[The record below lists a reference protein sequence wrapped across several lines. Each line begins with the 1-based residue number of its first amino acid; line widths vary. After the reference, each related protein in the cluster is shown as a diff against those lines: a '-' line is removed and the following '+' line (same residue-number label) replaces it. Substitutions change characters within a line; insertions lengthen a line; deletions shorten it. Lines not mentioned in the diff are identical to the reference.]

1 MNTPRRIKILLVDDD
16 PGVLQLLSMR
26 LESLNFDVVCA
37 DGGDSALATLQME
50 CAHIVISDLR
60 MDGMDGIEL
69 FEKIQQLYPGLP
81 VIVLTAHGSIKE
93 AVSATQKGV
102 FSFLTKPVDKDE
114 LLSSITQALN
124 LHSPETQSN
133 TNTSNII
140 TCSANMQQL
149 LEQAKLLAQSDINI
163 MIRGE
168 SGTGKELLASALQAS
183 SPRAG
188 QAYVAINCSAIPA
201 ELLESELFGHVKG
214 AFTGATRD
222 NKGLFAS
229 ADGGTVFLDEIGD
242 MPAPL
247 QVKLLRVLQEQKIR
261 PVGSH
266 QDISINVRVL
276 SATHQ
281 NVEEAISDGRF
292 REDLYYRLNVAS
304 LSLPAL
310 RERRADIQ
318 LLAKHFLENIAQR
331 SNNDAKKFSPAA
343 LVALMSYDW
352 PGNIR
357 QLNNIVEQLAAL
369 SPAAIIGETQV
380 LSALPQSNIVTK
392 EIPSLAEA
400 RKQFER
406 EYLEQVLVQTQGN
419 VTDAARQAGR
429 NRSDFHKLIKKHQLN
444 PDILR
449 NAKRQSNE

>member
-26 LESLNFDVVCA
+26 LEALNFDVVCA

-343 LVALMSYDW
+343 LAALMSYDW

-369 SPAAIIGETQV
+369 SPAAIIGEAQV
-380 LSALPQSNIVTK
+380 QSALPQSNIVTK

-406 EYLEQVLVQTQGN
+406 EYLEQILVQTQGN

>member
-1 MNTPRRIKILLVDDD
+1 MSTQQHTKILLVDDD

-26 LESLNFDVVCA
+26 LEALAFEVICA
-37 DGGDSALATLQME
+37 DSGDAALSKLKSE
-50 CAHIVISDLR
+50 CANLVISDLR

-69 FEKIQQLYPGLP
+69 FENIQTQYPGLP

-93 AVSATQKGV
+93 AVNATQKGV
-102 FSFLTKPVDKDE
+102 FSFLTKPIDKDE
-114 LLSSITQALN
+114 LLSSIQQALELGSEN
-124 LHSPETQSN
+124 ISTQN
-133 TNTSNII
+133 VENNIV

-149 LEQAKLLAQSDINI
+149 LEQAKLLAKSDINI
-163 MIRGE
+163 LIRGE
-168 SGTGKELLASALQAS
+168 SGTGKELLASALQAAS
-183 SPRAG
+183 SRAD
-188 QAYVAINCSAIPA
+188 QPFIAINCSAIPPD
-201 ELLESELFGHVKG
+201 LLESELFGHVKG
-214 AFTGATRD
+214 AFTGAGRD

-261 PVGSH
+261 PVGSQ

-281 NVEEAISDGRF
+281 DLEDAIGDGRF

-304 LSLPAL
+304 LSLPPL

-318 LLAKHFLENIAQR
+318 LLAKHFLANIAAR
-331 SNNDAKKFSPAA
+331 NNATPKRFSPEA
-343 LVALMSYDW
+343 LCALSAYDW

-357 QLNNIVEQLAAL
+357 QLSNIVEQLAAL
-369 SPAAIIGETQV
+369 SPAAIIGEAQTIA
-380 LSALPQSNIVTK
+380 ALPQSTSPAK
-392 EIPSLAEA
+392 GLPPLAEA

-406 EYLEQVLVQTQGN
+406 DYLEQVLASTKGN

-444 PDILR
+444 PDALR
-449 NAKRQSNE
+449 DAKK

>member
-1 MNTPRRIKILLVDDD
+1 MMTEQHIKTLLVDDD

-26 LESLNFDVVCA
+26 LASLDFDVICA
-37 DGGDSALATLQME
+37 DGGDSALAKLQLNLVN
-50 CAHIVISDLR
+50 IVISDLR

-69 FEKIQQLYPGLP
+69 FEKIQHLYPGLP

-114 LLSSITQALN
+114 LLNSIQLALN
-124 LHSPETQSN
+124 LSAGPASN
-133 TNTSNII
+133 QDTESEII
-140 TCSANMQQL
+140 TCSAKMQQL
-149 LEQAKLLAQSDINI
+149 LEQAKLLARSDINI

-168 SGTGKELLASALQAS
+168 SGTGKELLASTLQAAS
-183 SPRAG
+183 NRASKPFI
-188 QAYVAINCSAIPA
+188 AINCSAIPA
-201 ELLESELFGHVKG
+201 DLLESELFGHVKG
-214 AFTGATRD
+214 AFTGASRD

-261 PVGSH
+261 PVGSQ
-266 QDISINVRVL
+266 QDIGIDVRVL
-276 SATHQ
+276 SATHK
-281 NVEEAISDGRF
+281 NLEDAIRDGGF

-304 LSLPAL
+304 LSLPPL
-310 RERRADIQ
+310 RERRADVQ
-318 LLAKHFLENIAQR
+318 LLAKHFLQSIAQR
-331 SNNDAKKFSPAA
+331 TRSSPKRFSAEA
-343 LVALMSYDW
+343 LCALMSYDW

-357 QLNNIVEQLAAL
+357 QLSNVVEQLAAL
-369 SPAAIIGETQV
+369 SPAAIIGEAQTTA
-380 LSALPQSNIVTK
+380 ALPQEKLKT
-392 EIPSLAEA
+392 EAIPSLAEA

-406 EYLEQVLVQTQGN
+406 DYLEQVLISTQGN

-449 NAKRQSNE
+449 NAKKQSNQ

>member
-1 MNTPRRIKILLVDDD
+1 MNTDKRIRVLLVDDD

-26 LESLNFDVVCA
+26 LEALNFEVICA
-37 DGGDSALATLQME
+37 DGGETALAKLQTE
-50 CAHIVISDLR
+50 SANIVISDLR

-69 FEKIQQLYPGLP
+69 FEKIQHRYPSIP

-114 LLSSITQALN
+114 LLSSIQQALN
-124 LHSPETQSN
+124 LNSHSPADQS
-133 TNTSNII
+133 SSDNII

-149 LEQAKLLAQSDINI
+149 LEQTKLLAKSDINI

-168 SGTGKELLASALQAS
+168 SGTGKELLASALQSLSA
-183 SPRAG
+183 RAD
-188 QAYVAINCSAIPA
+188 QPYIAINCSAIPA

-214 AFTGATRD
+214 AFTGANRD

-261 PVGSH
+261 PVGSNE
-266 QDISINVRVL
+266 DINIDVRVL

-281 NVEEAISDGRF
+281 HLEDAISEGRF

-310 RERRADIQ
+310 RERRADIP
-318 LLAKHFLENIAQR
+318 LLAKHFLESIAQR
-331 SNNDAKKFSPAA
+331 TSGTAKKFSPAA
-343 LVALMSYDW
+343 LHALMSYDW

-357 QLNNIVEQLAAL
+357 QLSNIVEQLAAL
-369 SPAAIIGETQV
+369 APAAIIGEAQV
-380 LSALPQSNIVTK
+380 IAALPQSTITTQ
-392 EIPSLAEA
+392 EIPPLAEA
-400 RKQFER
+400 RKKFER
-406 EYLEQVLVQTQGN
+406 EYLEQILLQTQGN

-444 PDILR
+444 PDTLR
-449 NAKRQSNE
+449 NAKKVGKL

>member
-26 LESLNFDVVCA
+26 LEALNFDVVCA

-310 RERRADIQ
+310 RERRADVQ

-343 LVALMSYDW
+343 LAALMSYDW

>member
-1 MNTPRRIKILLVDDD
+1 MMTEQHIKILLVDDD

-26 LESLNFDVVCA
+26 LESLDFDVICA
-37 DGGDSALATLQME
+37 DGGDSALAKLQLNLVN
-50 CAHIVISDLR
+50 IVISDLR

-69 FEKIQQLYPGLP
+69 FEKIQHLYPGLP

-114 LLSSITQALN
+114 LLNSIQLALN
-124 LHSPETQSN
+124 LSAGPASN
-133 TNTSNII
+133 QDTESDII
-140 TCSANMQQL
+140 TCSAKMQQL
-149 LEQAKLLAQSDINI
+149 LEQAKLLARSDINI

-168 SGTGKELLASALQAS
+168 SGTGKELLASTLQAAS
-183 SPRAG
+183 NRASKPFI
-188 QAYVAINCSAIPA
+188 AINCSAIPA
-201 ELLESELFGHVKG
+201 DLLESELFGHVKG
-214 AFTGATRD
+214 AFTGASRD

-229 ADGGTVFLDEIGD
+229 ANGGTVFLDEIGD

-261 PVGSH
+261 PVGSQ
-266 QDISINVRVL
+266 QDIGIDVRVL

-281 NVEEAISDGRF
+281 NLEDAIRDGGF

-304 LSLPAL
+304 LSLPPL
-310 RERRADIQ
+310 RERRADVQ
-318 LLAKHFLENIAQR
+318 LLAKHFLQSIAQR
-331 SNNDAKKFSPAA
+331 TRSSPKRFSAEA
-343 LVALMSYDW
+343 LCALMSYDW

-357 QLNNIVEQLAAL
+357 QLSNVVEQLAAL
-369 SPAAIIGETQV
+369 SPAAIIGEAQTTA
-380 LSALPQSNIVTK
+380 ALPQEKLKT
-392 EIPSLAEA
+392 EAIPSLAQA

-406 EYLEQVLVQTQGN
+406 DYLEQVLISTQGN

-449 NAKRQSNE
+449 NTKKQSNQ

>member
-1 MNTPRRIKILLVDDD
+1 MNTPSRIRILLVDDD

-26 LESLNFDVVCA
+26 LEALNFDVICA
-37 DGGDSALATLQME
+37 DGGEAALTKLQTESAN
-50 CAHIVISDLR
+50 IVISDLR

-69 FEKIQQLYPGLP
+69 FEKIQHRYPSIP

-114 LLSSITQALN
+114 LLSSIQQALN
-124 LHSPETQSN
+124 LSSHSLKDQS
-133 TNTSNII
+133 SSDNII

-149 LEQAKLLAQSDINI
+149 LEQTKLLAKSDINI

-168 SGTGKELLASALQAS
+168 SGTGKELLASALQS
-183 SPRAG
+183 LSTRAE
-188 QAYVAINCSAIPA
+188 QPHIAINCSAIPA

-214 AFTGATRD
+214 SFTGANRD
-222 NKGLFAS
+222 KQGLFSS

-261 PVGSH
+261 PVGSNE
-266 QDISINVRVL
+266 DININVRVL

-281 NVEEAISDGRF
+281 HLEDAISEGRF

-310 RERRADIQ
+310 RERRADIP
-318 LLAKHFLENIAQR
+318 LLAKYFLDNIAQR
-331 SNNDAKKFSPAA
+331 NNGSTKKFSPAA
-343 LVALMSYDW
+343 LHALMSYDW

-357 QLNNIVEQLAAL
+357 QLSNIVEQLAAL
-369 SPAAIIGETQV
+369 APAAIIGEAQV
-380 LSALPQSNIVTK
+380 IAALPQSTLQTQ
-392 EIPSLAEA
+392 EMPPLAEA
-400 RKQFER
+400 RKNFER
-406 EYLEQVLVQTQGN
+406 EYLEQILLQTQGN

-449 NAKRQSNE
+449 HAKKASKL

>member
-26 LESLNFDVVCA
+26 LEALNFDVVCA

-310 RERRADIQ
+310 RERRADVQ

-343 LVALMSYDW
+343 LAALMSYDW

-369 SPAAIIGETQV
+369 SPAAIIGEAQV
-380 LSALPQSNIVTK
+380 QSALPQSNIVTK

-406 EYLEQVLVQTQGN
+406 EYLEQILVQTQGN

>member
-1 MNTPRRIKILLVDDD
+1 MNTDKRIKVLLVDDD

-26 LESLNFDVVCA
+26 LEALNFEVICA
-37 DGGDSALATLQME
+37 DGGETALAKLQTE
-50 CAHIVISDLR
+50 SANIVISDLR

-69 FEKIQQLYPGLP
+69 FEKIQHRYPSIP

-114 LLSSITQALN
+114 LLSSIQQALN
-124 LHSPETQSN
+124 LNSHSPADQS
-133 TNTSNII
+133 SSDNII

-149 LEQAKLLAQSDINI
+149 LEQTKLLAKSDINI

-168 SGTGKELLASALQAS
+168 SGTGKELLASALQSLSA
-183 SPRAG
+183 RAD
-188 QAYVAINCSAIPA
+188 QPYIAINCSAIPA

-214 AFTGATRD
+214 AFTGANRD

-261 PVGSH
+261 PVGSNE
-266 QDISINVRVL
+266 DINIDVRVL

-281 NVEEAISDGRF
+281 HLEDAISEGRF

-310 RERRADIQ
+310 RERRVDIP
-318 LLAKHFLENIAQR
+318 LLAKHFLESIAQR
-331 SNNDAKKFSPAA
+331 TSGTAKKFSPAA
-343 LVALMSYDW
+343 LHALMSYDW

-357 QLNNIVEQLAAL
+357 QLSNIVEQLAAL
-369 SPAAIIGETQV
+369 APAAIIGEAQV
-380 LSALPQSNIVTK
+380 IAALPQSTITTQ
-392 EIPSLAEA
+392 EIPPLAEA
-400 RKQFER
+400 RKKFER
-406 EYLEQVLVQTQGN
+406 EYLEQILLQTQGN

-449 NAKRQSNE
+449 NAKKVGKL

>member
-1 MNTPRRIKILLVDDD
+1 MNTDKRIRVLLVDDD

-26 LESLNFDVVCA
+26 LEALNFEVICA
-37 DGGDSALATLQME
+37 DGGETALAKLQTE
-50 CAHIVISDLR
+50 SANIVISDLR

-69 FEKIQQLYPGLP
+69 FEKIQHRYPSIP

-102 FSFLTKPVDKDE
+102 FSFLTKPVEKDE
-114 LLSSITQALN
+114 LLSSIQQALN
-124 LHSPETQSN
+124 LNSHSPADQS
-133 TNTSNII
+133 SSDNII
-140 TCSANMQQL
+140 TCNANMQQL
-149 LEQAKLLAQSDINI
+149 LEQTKLLAKSDINI

-168 SGTGKELLASALQAS
+168 SGTGKELLASALQSLSA
-183 SPRAG
+183 RAD
-188 QAYVAINCSAIPA
+188 QPYIAINCSAIPA

-214 AFTGATRD
+214 AFTGANRD

-261 PVGSH
+261 PVGSNE
-266 QDISINVRVL
+266 DINIDVRVL

-281 NVEEAISDGRF
+281 HLEDAISEGRF

-310 RERRADIQ
+310 RERRADIP
-318 LLAKHFLENIAQR
+318 LLAKHFLESIAQR
-331 SNNDAKKFSPAA
+331 TSGTAKKFSPAA
-343 LVALMSYDW
+343 LHALMSYDW

-357 QLNNIVEQLAAL
+357 QLSNIVEQLAAL
-369 SPAAIIGETQV
+369 APAAIIGEAQV
-380 LSALPQSNIVTK
+380 IAALPQSTITTQ
-392 EIPSLAEA
+392 EIPPLAEA
-400 RKQFER
+400 RKKFER
-406 EYLEQVLVQTQGN
+406 EYLEQILLQTQGN

-449 NAKRQSNE
+449 NAKKVGKL

>member
-1 MNTPRRIKILLVDDD
+1 MNTDKRIRVLLVDDD

-26 LESLNFDVVCA
+26 LEALNFEVICA
-37 DGGDSALATLQME
+37 DGGETALAKLQTE
-50 CAHIVISDLR
+50 SANIVISDLR

-69 FEKIQQLYPGLP
+69 FEKIQHRYPSIP

-114 LLSSITQALN
+114 LLSSIQQALN
-124 LHSPETQSN
+124 LNSHSPADQS
-133 TNTSNII
+133 SSDNII

-149 LEQAKLLAQSDINI
+149 LEQTKLLAKSDINI

-168 SGTGKELLASALQAS
+168 SGTGKELLASALQSLSA
-183 SPRAG
+183 RAD
-188 QAYVAINCSAIPA
+188 QPYIAINCSAIPA

-214 AFTGATRD
+214 AFTGANRD

-261 PVGSH
+261 PVGSNE
-266 QDISINVRVL
+266 DINIDVRVL

-281 NVEEAISDGRF
+281 HLEDAISEGRF

-310 RERRADIQ
+310 RERRADIP
-318 LLAKHFLENIAQR
+318 LLAKHFLESIAQR
-331 SNNDAKKFSPAA
+331 TSGTAKKFSPAA
-343 LVALMSYDW
+343 LHALMSYDW

-357 QLNNIVEQLAAL
+357 QLSNIVEQLAAL
-369 SPAAIIGETQV
+369 APAAIIGEAQV
-380 LSALPQSNIVTK
+380 IAALPQSTIPTQ
-392 EIPSLAEA
+392 EIPPLAEA
-400 RKQFER
+400 RKKFER
-406 EYLEQVLVQTQGN
+406 EYLEQILLQTQGN

-449 NAKRQSNE
+449 NAKKVGKL

>member
-1 MNTPRRIKILLVDDD
+1 MNNQRIKILLVDDD

-26 LESLNFDVVCA
+26 LEALDFEVICA
-37 DGGDSALATLQME
+37 DGGDSALAQLQLA
-50 CAHIVISDLR
+50 CANIVISDLR

-69 FEKIQQLYPGLP
+69 FEKIQQQYPGLP

-114 LLSSITQALN
+114 LLSSIRQALN
-124 LHSPETQSN
+124 LSVN
-133 TNTSNII
+133 TASSQGIENNIV
-140 TCSANMQQL
+140 TCSAKMQQL
-149 LEQAKLLAQSDINI
+149 LEQAKLLAKSDINI

-168 SGTGKELLASALQAS
+168 SGTGKELLASALQAAS
-183 SPRAG
+183 SRAH
-188 QAYVAINCSAIPA
+188 QPFIAINCSAIPA
-201 ELLESELFGHVKG
+201 ELLESELFGHIKG
-214 AFTGATRD
+214 AFTGASRD

-266 QDISINVRVL
+266 QDIDIDVRVL

-281 NVEEAISDGRF
+281 NLEEAISDGKF

-318 LLAKHFLENIAQR
+318 LLAKHFLENIALR
-331 SNNDAKKFSPAA
+331 TNSTGKRFSPAA
-343 LVALMSYDW
+343 LCALMAYDW

-357 QLNNIVEQLAAL
+357 QLSNIVEQLAAL
-369 SPAAIIGETQV
+369 SPTAIIGEAQTIA
-380 LSALPQSNIVTK
+380 ALPQSTIVTK
-392 EIPSLAEA
+392 ALPPLAEA

-406 EYLEQVLVQTQGN
+406 EYLEQVLLASQGN
-419 VTDAARQAGR
+419 VTEAARQAGR
-429 NRSDFHKLIKKHQLN
+429 NRSDFHKLVKKHQLN
-444 PDILR
+444 PDMLR
-449 NAKRQSNE
+449 NAKKQTNQ

>member
-1 MNTPRRIKILLVDDD
+1 MNTDKRIRVLLVDDD

-26 LESLNFDVVCA
+26 LEALNFEVICA
-37 DGGDSALATLQME
+37 DGGETALAKLQTE
-50 CAHIVISDLR
+50 SANIVISDLR

-69 FEKIQQLYPGLP
+69 FEKIQHRYPSIP
-81 VIVLTAHGSIKE
+81 VIVLTEHGSIKE

-114 LLSSITQALN
+114 LLSSIQQALN
-124 LHSPETQSN
+124 LNSHSPADQS
-133 TNTSNII
+133 SSDNII

-149 LEQAKLLAQSDINI
+149 LEQTKLLAKSDINI

-168 SGTGKELLASALQAS
+168 SGTGKELLASALQSLSA
-183 SPRAG
+183 RAD
-188 QAYVAINCSAIPA
+188 QPYIAINCSAIPA

-214 AFTGATRD
+214 AFTGANRD

-261 PVGSH
+261 PVGSNE
-266 QDISINVRVL
+266 DINIDVRVL

-281 NVEEAISDGRF
+281 HLEDAISEGRF

-310 RERRADIQ
+310 RERRADIP
-318 LLAKHFLENIAQR
+318 LLAKHFLESIAQR
-331 SNNDAKKFSPAA
+331 TSGTAKKFSPAA
-343 LVALMSYDW
+343 LHALMSYDW

-357 QLNNIVEQLAAL
+357 QLSNIVEQLAAL
-369 SPAAIIGETQV
+369 APAAIIGEAQV
-380 LSALPQSNIVTK
+380 IAALPQSTITTQ
-392 EIPSLAEA
+392 EIPPLAEA
-400 RKQFER
+400 RKKFER
-406 EYLEQVLVQTQGN
+406 EYLEQILLQTQGN

-449 NAKRQSNE
+449 NAKKVGKL

>member
-1 MNTPRRIKILLVDDD
+1 MTTPYRAKILLVDDD

-26 LESLNFDVVCA
+26 LASLNFEVICA
-37 DGGDSALATLQME
+37 DCGDSALEKLQCE
-50 CAHIVISDLR
+50 YANIVISDLR
-60 MDGMDGIEL
+60 MDGMNGIEL
-69 FEKIQQLYPGLP
+69 FEKIQQHHPGTP

-93 AVSATQKGV
+93 AVDATQKGV

-114 LLSSITQALN
+114 LLSSIEQALN
-124 LHSPETQSN
+124 LNDAVSQSVHSD
-133 TNTSNII
+133 IV

-149 LEQAKLLAQSDINI
+149 LEQTKLLAKSDINI

-168 SGTGKELLASALQAS
+168 SGTGKELLASALQAAS
-183 SPRAG
+183 TRAD
-188 QAYVAINCSAIPA
+188 QPYIAINCSAIPA
-201 ELLESELFGHVKG
+201 DLLESELFGHIKG
-214 AFTGATRD
+214 AFTGASRD

-261 PVGSH
+261 PVGS
-266 QDISINVRVL
+266 QSDININVRVL

-281 NVEEAISDGRF
+281 NLENAINDGRF

-304 LSLPAL
+304 LIIPPL
-310 RERRADIQ
+310 RERCADIPA
-318 LLAKHFLENIAQR
+318 LANHFLKKIAQR
-331 SNNDAKKFSPAA
+331 SSGVEKSFSPAA
-343 LVALMSYDW
+343 LQTLMSQQW

-357 QLNNIVEQLAAL
+357 QLSNVIEQLVAL

-380 LSALPQSNIVTK
+380 LTALPQKTTLVCD
-392 EIPSLAEA
+392 IPTLADA

-406 EYLEQVLVQTQGN
+406 EYLKQILVQTKGN
-419 VTDAARQAGR
+419 VTDAARRAGR

-444 PDILR
+444 TEILR
-449 NAKRQSNE
+449 TAKE

>member
-1 MNTPRRIKILLVDDD
+1 MMTEQHIKILLVDDD

-26 LESLNFDVVCA
+26 LASLDFDVICA
-37 DGGDSALATLQME
+37 DGGDSALAELQLNLVN
-50 CAHIVISDLR
+50 IVISDLR

-69 FEKIQQLYPGLP
+69 FEKIQHLYPGLP

-114 LLSSITQALN
+114 LLNSIQLALN
-124 LHSPETQSN
+124 LSAGPASN
-133 TNTSNII
+133 QDTESDII
-140 TCSANMQQL
+140 TCSAKMQQL
-149 LEQAKLLAQSDINI
+149 LEQAKLLARSDINI

-168 SGTGKELLASALQAS
+168 SGTGKELLASTLQAAS
-183 SPRAG
+183 NRASKPFI
-188 QAYVAINCSAIPA
+188 AINCSAIPA
-201 ELLESELFGHVKG
+201 DLLESELFGHVKG
-214 AFTGATRD
+214 AFTGASRD

-261 PVGSH
+261 PVGSQ
-266 QDISINVRVL
+266 QDIGIDVRVL

-281 NVEEAISDGRF
+281 NLEDAIRDGGF

-304 LSLPAL
+304 LSLPPL
-310 RERRADIQ
+310 RERRADVQ
-318 LLAKHFLENIAQR
+318 LLAKHFLQSIAQR
-331 SNNDAKKFSPAA
+331 TRSSPKRFSAEA
-343 LVALMSYDW
+343 LCALMSYDW

-357 QLNNIVEQLAAL
+357 QLSNVVEQLAAL
-369 SPAAIIGETQV
+369 SPAAIIGEAQTTA
-380 LSALPQSNIVTK
+380 ALPQEKLKT
-392 EIPSLAEA
+392 EAIPSLAQA

-406 EYLEQVLVQTQGN
+406 DYLEQVLISTQGN

-449 NAKRQSNE
+449 NAKKQSNQ

>member
-26 LESLNFDVVCA
+26 LEALNFDVVCA

>member
-1 MNTPRRIKILLVDDD
+1 MNTDKRIRVLLVDDD

-26 LESLNFDVVCA
+26 LEALNFEVICA
-37 DGGDSALATLQME
+37 DGGETALAKLQTE
-50 CAHIVISDLR
+50 SANIVISDLR

-69 FEKIQQLYPGLP
+69 FEKIQHRYPSIP

-114 LLSSITQALN
+114 LLSSIQQALN
-124 LHSPETQSN
+124 LNSHSPADQS
-133 TNTSNII
+133 SSDNII

-149 LEQAKLLAQSDINI
+149 LEQTKLLAKSDINI

-168 SGTGKELLASALQAS
+168 SGTGKELLSSALQSLSA
-183 SPRAG
+183 RAD
-188 QAYVAINCSAIPA
+188 QPYIAINCSAIPA

-214 AFTGATRD
+214 AFTGANRD

-261 PVGSH
+261 PVGSNE
-266 QDISINVRVL
+266 DINIDVRVL

-281 NVEEAISDGRF
+281 HLEDAISEGRF

-310 RERRADIQ
+310 RERRADIP
-318 LLAKHFLENIAQR
+318 LLAKHFLESIAQR
-331 SNNDAKKFSPAA
+331 TSGTAKKFSPAA
-343 LVALMSYDW
+343 LHALMSYDW

-357 QLNNIVEQLAAL
+357 QLSNIVEQLAAL
-369 SPAAIIGETQV
+369 APAAIIGEAQV
-380 LSALPQSNIVTK
+380 IAALPQSTITTQ
-392 EIPSLAEA
+392 EIPPLAEA
-400 RKQFER
+400 RKKFER
-406 EYLEQVLVQTQGN
+406 EYLEQILLQTQGN

-449 NAKRQSNE
+449 NAKKVGKL

>member
-26 LESLNFDVVCA
+26 LEALNFDVVCA

-310 RERRADIQ
+310 RERRADVQ

-369 SPAAIIGETQV
+369 SPAAIIGEAQV
-380 LSALPQSNIVTK
+380 QSALPQSNIVTK

-406 EYLEQVLVQTQGN
+406 EYLEQILVQTQGN

>member
-1 MNTPRRIKILLVDDD
+1 MMTEQHIKILLVDDD

-26 LESLNFDVVCA
+26 LESLDFDVICA
-37 DGGDSALATLQME
+37 DGGDSALAELQLNLVN
-50 CAHIVISDLR
+50 IVISDLR

-69 FEKIQQLYPGLP
+69 FEKIQHLYPGLP

-114 LLSSITQALN
+114 LLNSIQLALN
-124 LHSPETQSN
+124 LSAGPASN
-133 TNTSNII
+133 QDTESDII
-140 TCSANMQQL
+140 TCSAKMQQL
-149 LEQAKLLAQSDINI
+149 LEQAKLLARSDINI

-168 SGTGKELLASALQAS
+168 SGTGKELLASTLQAAS
-183 SPRAG
+183 NRASKPFI
-188 QAYVAINCSAIPA
+188 AINCSAIPA
-201 ELLESELFGHVKG
+201 DLLESELFGHVKG
-214 AFTGATRD
+214 AFTGASRD

-261 PVGSH
+261 PVGSQ
-266 QDISINVRVL
+266 QDIGIDVRVL

-281 NVEEAISDGRF
+281 NLEDAIRDGGF

-304 LSLPAL
+304 LSLPPL
-310 RERRADIQ
+310 RERRADVQ
-318 LLAKHFLENIAQR
+318 LLAKHFLQSIAQR
-331 SNNDAKKFSPAA
+331 TRSSPKRFSAEA
-343 LVALMSYDW
+343 LCALMSYDW

-357 QLNNIVEQLAAL
+357 QLSNVVEQLAAL
-369 SPAAIIGETQV
+369 SPAAIIGEAQTTA
-380 LSALPQSNIVTK
+380 ALPQEKLKT
-392 EIPSLAEA
+392 EAIPSLAQA

-406 EYLEQVLVQTQGN
+406 DYLEQVLISTQGN

-449 NAKRQSNE
+449 NAKKQSNQ

>member
-26 LESLNFDVVCA
+26 LEALNFDVVCA

-343 LVALMSYDW
+343 LAALMSYDW

-357 QLNNIVEQLAAL
+357 QLNNIVEQLSAL

>member
-1 MNTPRRIKILLVDDD
+1 MNTDKRIRVLLVDDD

-26 LESLNFDVVCA
+26 LEALNFEVICA
-37 DGGDSALATLQME
+37 DGGETALAKLQTE
-50 CAHIVISDLR
+50 SANIVISDLR

-69 FEKIQQLYPGLP
+69 FEKIQHRYPSIP

-114 LLSSITQALN
+114 LLSSIQQALN
-124 LHSPETQSN
+124 LNSHSPADQS
-133 TNTSNII
+133 SSDNII

-149 LEQAKLLAQSDINI
+149 LEQTKLLAKSDINI

-168 SGTGKELLASALQAS
+168 SGTGKELLASALQSLSA
-183 SPRAG
+183 RAD
-188 QAYVAINCSAIPA
+188 QPYIAINCSAIPA

-214 AFTGATRD
+214 AFTGANRD

-261 PVGSH
+261 PVGSNE
-266 QDISINVRVL
+266 DINIDVRVL

-281 NVEEAISDGRF
+281 HLEDAISEGRF

-310 RERRADIQ
+310 RERRADIP
-318 LLAKHFLENIAQR
+318 LLAKHFLESIAQR
-331 SNNDAKKFSPAA
+331 TSGTAKKFSPAA
-343 LVALMSYDW
+343 LHALMSYDW

-357 QLNNIVEQLAAL
+357 QLSNIVEQLAAL
-369 SPAAIIGETQV
+369 APAAIIGEAQV
-380 LSALPQSNIVTK
+380 IAALPQSTITTQ
-392 EIPSLAEA
+392 EIPPLAEA
-400 RKQFER
+400 RKKFER
-406 EYLEQVLVQTQGN
+406 EYLEQILLQTQGN

-449 NAKRQSNE
+449 NAKKVGKL

>member
-1 MNTPRRIKILLVDDD
+1 MNTDKRIRVLLVDDD

-26 LESLNFDVVCA
+26 LEALNFEVICA
-37 DGGDSALATLQME
+37 DGGETALAKLQTE
-50 CAHIVISDLR
+50 SANIVISDLR

-69 FEKIQQLYPGLP
+69 FEKIQHRYPSIP

-114 LLSSITQALN
+114 LLSSIQQALN
-124 LHSPETQSN
+124 LNSHSPADQS
-133 TNTSNII
+133 SSDNII

-149 LEQAKLLAQSDINI
+149 LEQTKLLAKSDINI

-168 SGTGKELLASALQAS
+168 SGTGKELLASALQSLSA
-183 SPRAG
+183 RAD
-188 QAYVAINCSAIPA
+188 QPYIAINCSAIPA

-214 AFTGATRD
+214 AFTGANRD

-261 PVGSH
+261 PVGSNE
-266 QDISINVRVL
+266 DINIDVRVL

-281 NVEEAISDGRF
+281 HLEDAISEGRF

-310 RERRADIQ
+310 RERRVDIP
-318 LLAKHFLENIAQR
+318 LLAKHFLESIAQR
-331 SNNDAKKFSPAA
+331 TSGTAKKFSPAA
-343 LVALMSYDW
+343 LHALMSYDW

-357 QLNNIVEQLAAL
+357 QLSNIVEQLAAL
-369 SPAAIIGETQV
+369 APAAIIGEAQV
-380 LSALPQSNIVTK
+380 IAALPQSTITTQ
-392 EIPSLAEA
+392 EIPPLAEA
-400 RKQFER
+400 RKKFER
-406 EYLEQVLVQTQGN
+406 EYLEQILLQTQGN

-449 NAKRQSNE
+449 NAKKVGKL

>member
-1 MNTPRRIKILLVDDD
+1 MNTDKRIKVLLVDDD

-26 LESLNFDVVCA
+26 LEALNFEVICA
-37 DGGDSALATLQME
+37 DGGETALAKLQTE
-50 CAHIVISDLR
+50 SANIVISDLR

-69 FEKIQQLYPGLP
+69 FEKIQHRYPSIP

-93 AVSATQKGV
+93 AVNATQKGV

-114 LLSSITQALN
+114 LLSSIQQALN
-124 LHSPETQSN
+124 LNSHSPADQS
-133 TNTSNII
+133 SSDNII

-149 LEQAKLLAQSDINI
+149 LEQTKLLAKSDINI

-168 SGTGKELLASALQAS
+168 SGTGKELLASALQSLSA
-183 SPRAG
+183 RAD
-188 QAYVAINCSAIPA
+188 QPYIAINCSAIPA

-214 AFTGATRD
+214 AFTGANRD

-247 QVKLLRVLQEQKIR
+247 QGRLLRVLQEQKIR
-261 PVGSH
+261 PVGSNE
-266 QDISINVRVL
+266 DINIDVRVL

-281 NVEEAISDGRF
+281 HLEDAISEGRF

-310 RERRADIQ
+310 RERRADIP
-318 LLAKHFLENIAQR
+318 LLAKHFLESIAQR
-331 SNNDAKKFSPAA
+331 TSGTAKKFSPAA
-343 LVALMSYDW
+343 LHALMSYDW

-357 QLNNIVEQLAAL
+357 QLSNIVEQLAAL
-369 SPAAIIGETQV
+369 APAAIIGEAQV
-380 LSALPQSNIVTK
+380 IAVLPQSTIPTQ
-392 EIPSLAEA
+392 EIPPLAEA
-400 RKQFER
+400 RKKFER
-406 EYLEQVLVQTQGN
+406 EYLEQILLQTQGN

-449 NAKRQSNE
+449 NAKKLGKL

>member
-1 MNTPRRIKILLVDDD
+1 MNTDKRIRVLLVDDD

-26 LESLNFDVVCA
+26 LEALNFEVICA
-37 DGGDSALATLQME
+37 DGGETALTKLQTESAN
-50 CAHIVISDLR
+50 IVISDLR

-69 FEKIQQLYPGLP
+69 FEKIQHRYPSIP

-114 LLSSITQALN
+114 LLSSIQQALN
-124 LHSPETQSN
+124 LNSHSPADHS
-133 TNTSNII
+133 SSDNII

-149 LEQAKLLAQSDINI
+149 LEQTKLLAKSDINI

-168 SGTGKELLASALQAS
+168 SGTGKELLASALQSLSA
-183 SPRAG
+183 RAD
-188 QAYVAINCSAIPA
+188 QPYIAINCSAIPS

-214 AFTGATRD
+214 AFTGANRD

-261 PVGSH
+261 PVGSNE
-266 QDISINVRVL
+266 DINIDVRVL

-281 NVEEAISDGRF
+281 HLEDAIREGRF

-310 RERRADIQ
+310 RERRADIP
-318 LLAKHFLENIAQR
+318 LLAKHFLESIAQR
-331 SNNDAKKFSPAA
+331 NSGTTKKFSPAA
-343 LVALMSYDW
+343 LHALMSYDW

-369 SPAAIIGETQV
+369 APAAIIGEAQV
-380 LSALPQSNIVTK
+380 IAALPQSTIQTQ
-392 EIPSLAEA
+392 EIPPLAEA
-400 RKQFER
+400 RKNFER
-406 EYLEQVLVQTQGN
+406 EYLEQVLLQTQGN

-449 NAKRQSNE
+449 NAKKVGKL

>member
-1 MNTPRRIKILLVDDD
+1 MNTQSRIQILLVDDD

-26 LESLNFDVVCA
+26 LEAMNFDVICA
-37 DGGDSALATLQME
+37 DSGDNALAKLQLA
-50 CAHIVISDLR
+50 CANIVISDLR

-69 FEKIQQLYPGLP
+69 FEQIQQLYPGLP

-114 LLSSITQALN
+114 LLSSIQQALN
-124 LHSPETQSN
+124 LSSDIASSSGIEN
-133 TNTSNII
+133 NII
-140 TCSANMQQL
+140 TCSAKMQQL
-149 LEQAKLLAQSDINI
+149 LEQTKLLAQSDINI

-168 SGTGKELLASALQAS
+168 SGTGKELLASALQAAS
-183 SPRAG
+183 SRADKPFI
-188 QAYVAINCSAIPA
+188 AINCSAIPA

-214 AFTGATRD
+214 AFTGASRD

-242 MPAPL
+242 MPPPL

-266 QDISINVRVL
+266 QDINIDVRVL

-281 NVEEAISDGRF
+281 NLEEAISEGRF

-304 LSLPAL
+304 LCLPAL

-318 LLAKHFLENIAQR
+318 LLAKHFLEKIAAR
-331 SNNDAKKFSPAA
+331 NNSSAKKFSPAA
-343 LVALMSYDW
+343 LGALMAYDW

-357 QLNNIVEQLAAL
+357 QLSNIVEQLAAL
-369 SPAAIIGETQV
+369 APAAIIGEAQTIA
-380 LSALPQSNIVTK
+380 ALPKSSIPTK
-392 EIPSLAEA
+392 EMPPLADA
-400 RKQFER
+400 RKLFER
-406 EYLEQVLVQTQGN
+406 EYLEQVLLQTQGN

-444 PDILR
+444 PDLLR
-449 NAKRQSNE
+449 NAKKLSGE

>member
-1 MNTPRRIKILLVDDD
+1 MMTEQHIKILLVDDD

-26 LESLNFDVVCA
+26 LESLDFDVICA
-37 DGGDSALATLQME
+37 DGGDSALAKLQVNLVN
-50 CAHIVISDLR
+50 IVISDLR

-69 FEKIQQLYPGLP
+69 FEKIQHLYPGLP

-114 LLSSITQALN
+114 LLNSIQLALN
-124 LHSPETQSN
+124 LSAGPASN
-133 TNTSNII
+133 QDTESDII
-140 TCSANMQQL
+140 TCSAKMQQL
-149 LEQAKLLAQSDINI
+149 LEQAKLLARSDINI

-168 SGTGKELLASALQAS
+168 SGTGKELLASTLQAAS
-183 SPRAG
+183 NRASKPFI
-188 QAYVAINCSAIPA
+188 AINCSAIPA
-201 ELLESELFGHVKG
+201 DLLESELFGHVKG
-214 AFTGATRD
+214 AFTGASRD

-229 ADGGTVFLDEIGD
+229 ANGGTVFLDEIGD

-261 PVGSH
+261 PVGSQ
-266 QDISINVRVL
+266 QDIGIDVRVL
-276 SATHQ
+276 SATHK
-281 NVEEAISDGRF
+281 NLEDAIRDGGF

-304 LSLPAL
+304 LSLPPL

-318 LLAKHFLENIAQR
+318 LLAKHFLQSIALRTR
-331 SNNDAKKFSPAA
+331 SSPKRFSAEA
-343 LVALMSYDW
+343 LCALMSYDW

-357 QLNNIVEQLAAL
+357 QLSNIVEQLAAL
-369 SPAAIIGETQV
+369 SPAAIIGESQTV
-380 LSALPQSNIVTK
+380 AALPQEKLKT
-392 EIPSLAEA
+392 EAIPSLAQA

-406 EYLEQVLVQTQGN
+406 DYLEQVLISTQGN

-449 NAKRQSNE
+449 NAKKQSNQ

>member
-1 MNTPRRIKILLVDDD
+1 MNTDKRIKVLLVDDD

-26 LESLNFDVVCA
+26 LEALNFEVICA
-37 DGGDSALATLQME
+37 DGGETAMAKLQTESAN
-50 CAHIVISDLR
+50 IVISDLR

-69 FEKIQQLYPGLP
+69 FEKIQHRYPSIP

-114 LLSSITQALN
+114 LLSSIQQALN
-124 LHSPETQSN
+124 LNSHSPADQSN
-133 TNTSNII
+133 SDNII

-149 LEQAKLLAQSDINI
+149 LEQTKPLAKSDINI

-168 SGTGKELLASALQAS
+168 SGTGKELLASALQSLSA
-183 SPRAG
+183 RAD
-188 QAYVAINCSAIPA
+188 QPYIAINCSAIPA

-214 AFTGATRD
+214 AFTGANRD

-261 PVGSH
+261 PVGSNE
-266 QDISINVRVL
+266 DINIDVRVL

-281 NVEEAISDGRF
+281 HLEDAISEGRF

-310 RERRADIQ
+310 RERRADIP
-318 LLAKHFLENIAQR
+318 LLAKHFLESIAQR
-331 SNNDAKKFSPAA
+331 SSGTAKKFSPAA
-343 LVALMSYDW
+343 LHALMSYDW

-357 QLNNIVEQLAAL
+357 QLSNIVEQLAAL
-369 SPAAIIGETQV
+369 APAAIIGETQV
-380 LSALPQSNIVTK
+380 IAALPQSTITTQ
-392 EIPSLAEA
+392 EIPPLAEA
-400 RKQFER
+400 RKKFER
-406 EYLEQVLVQTQGN
+406 EYLEQILLQTQGN

-449 NAKRQSNE
+449 NAKKVGRL

>member
-1 MNTPRRIKILLVDDD
+1 MNTQQRIKILLVDDD

-26 LESLNFDVVCA
+26 LEALNFEVICA
-37 DGGDSALATLQME
+37 DGGDTALAKLKIE
-50 CAHIVISDLR
+50 CVNIVISDLR

-69 FEKIQQLYPGLP
+69 FEKIQQLYAGLP

-114 LLSSITQALN
+114 LLSSIQQALN
-124 LHSPETQSN
+124 LNSDKISSQGLVD
-133 TNTSNII
+133 NIV
-140 TCSANMQQL
+140 TCSAKMQQL
-149 LEQAKLLAQSDINI
+149 LEQAKLLAKSDINI

-168 SGTGKELLASALQAS
+168 SGTGKELLASALQAAS
-183 SPRAG
+183 QRAD
-188 QAYVAINCSAIPA
+188 QPFIAINCSAIPA
-201 ELLESELFGHVKG
+201 DLLESELFGHVKG
-214 AFTGATRD
+214 AFTGASRD

-266 QDISINVRVL
+266 RDISIDVRVL

-281 NVEEAISDGRF
+281 NLEDAINDGRF

-310 RERRADIQ
+310 RERRADVQ
-318 LLAKHFLENIAQR
+318 LLAKHFLEGIALR
-331 SNNDAKKFSPAA
+331 TDSPVKRFSPAA
-343 LVALMSYDW
+343 LCALMAYDW

-357 QLNNIVEQLAAL
+357 QLSNIVEQLAAL
-369 SPAAIIGETQV
+369 SPAAIIGEAQTIA
-380 LSALPQSNIVTK
+380 ALPQLNSPTN
-392 EIPSLAEA
+392 ELPSLAEA

-406 EYLEQVLVQTQGN
+406 NYLEQLLVSTHGN

-444 PDILR
+444 PDLLR
-449 NAKRQSNE
+449 DAKRQTSQ

>member
-1 MNTPRRIKILLVDDD
+1 MNTDKRIRVLLVDDD

-26 LESLNFDVVCA
+26 LEALNFEVICA
-37 DGGDSALATLQME
+37 DGGETAMAKLQTESAN
-50 CAHIVISDLR
+50 IVISDLR

-69 FEKIQQLYPGLP
+69 FEKIQHRYPSIP

-114 LLSSITQALN
+114 LLSSIQQALN
-124 LHSPETQSN
+124 LNSHSPADQS
-133 TNTSNII
+133 SSDNII

-149 LEQAKLLAQSDINI
+149 LEQTKLLAKSDINI

-168 SGTGKELLASALQAS
+168 SGTGKELLASALQSLSA
-183 SPRAG
+183 RAD
-188 QAYVAINCSAIPA
+188 QPYIAINCSAIPA

-214 AFTGATRD
+214 AFTGANRD

-261 PVGSH
+261 PVGSNE
-266 QDISINVRVL
+266 DINIDVRVL

-281 NVEEAISDGRF
+281 HLEDAISEGRF

-310 RERRADIQ
+310 RERRADIP
-318 LLAKHFLENIAQR
+318 LLAKHFLESIAQR
-331 SNNDAKKFSPAA
+331 TSGTAKKFSPAA
-343 LVALMSYDW
+343 LHALMSYDW

-357 QLNNIVEQLAAL
+357 QLSNIVEQLAAL
-369 SPAAIIGETQV
+369 APAAIIGEAQV
-380 LSALPQSNIVTK
+380 IAALPQSTITTQ
-392 EIPSLAEA
+392 EIPPLAEA
-400 RKQFER
+400 RKKFER
-406 EYLEQVLVQTQGN
+406 EYLEQILLQTQGN

-449 NAKRQSNE
+449 NAKKVGKL

>member
-1 MNTPRRIKILLVDDD
+1 MMTEQHIKILLVDDD

-26 LESLNFDVVCA
+26 LESLDFDVICA
-37 DGGDSALATLQME
+37 DGGDSALAELQLNLVN
-50 CAHIVISDLR
+50 IVISDLR

-69 FEKIQQLYPGLP
+69 FEKIQHLYPGLP

-114 LLSSITQALN
+114 LLNSIQLALN
-124 LHSPETQSN
+124 LSAGPASN
-133 TNTSNII
+133 QDTESDII
-140 TCSANMQQL
+140 TSSAKMQQL
-149 LEQAKLLAQSDINI
+149 LEQAKLLARSDINI

-168 SGTGKELLASALQAS
+168 SGTGKELLASTLQAAS
-183 SPRAG
+183 NRASKPFI
-188 QAYVAINCSAIPA
+188 AINCSAIPA
-201 ELLESELFGHVKG
+201 DLLESELFGHVKG
-214 AFTGATRD
+214 AFTGASRD

-261 PVGSH
+261 PVGSQ
-266 QDISINVRVL
+266 QDIGIDVRVL

-281 NVEEAISDGRF
+281 NLEDAIRDGGF

-304 LSLPAL
+304 LSLPPL
-310 RERRADIQ
+310 RERRADVQ
-318 LLAKHFLENIAQR
+318 LLAKHFLQSIAQR
-331 SNNDAKKFSPAA
+331 TRSSPKRFSAEA
-343 LVALMSYDW
+343 LCALMSYDW

-357 QLNNIVEQLAAL
+357 QLSNVVEQLAAL
-369 SPAAIIGETQV
+369 SPAAIIGEAQTTA
-380 LSALPQSNIVTK
+380 ALPQEKLKT
-392 EIPSLAEA
+392 EAIPSLAQA

-406 EYLEQVLVQTQGN
+406 DYLEQVLISTQGN

-449 NAKRQSNE
+449 NAKKQSNQ

>member
-1 MNTPRRIKILLVDDD
+1 MNTDKRIKVLLVDDD

-26 LESLNFDVVCA
+26 LEALNFEVICA
-37 DGGDSALATLQME
+37 DGGETAMAKLQTESAN
-50 CAHIVISDLR
+50 IVISDLR

-69 FEKIQQLYPGLP
+69 FEKIQHRYPSIP

-114 LLSSITQALN
+114 LLSSIQQALN
-124 LHSPETQSN
+124 LNSHSPADQSN
-133 TNTSNII
+133 SDNII

-149 LEQAKLLAQSDINI
+149 LEQTKPLAKSDINI

-168 SGTGKELLASALQAS
+168 SGTGKELLASALQSLSA
-183 SPRAG
+183 RAD
-188 QAYVAINCSAIPA
+188 QPYIAINCSAIPA

-214 AFTGATRD
+214 AFTGANRD

-261 PVGSH
+261 PVGSNE
-266 QDISINVRVL
+266 DINIDVRVL

-281 NVEEAISDGRF
+281 HLEDAISEGRF

-310 RERRADIQ
+310 RERRADIP
-318 LLAKHFLENIAQR
+318 LLAKHFLESIAQR
-331 SNNDAKKFSPAA
+331 SSGTAKKFSPAA
-343 LVALMSYDW
+343 LHALMSYDW

-357 QLNNIVEQLAAL
+357 QLSNIVEQLAAL
-369 SPAAIIGETQV
+369 APAAIIGETQV
-380 LSALPQSNIVTK
+380 IAALPQSTITTQ
-392 EIPSLAEA
+392 EIPPLAEA
-400 RKQFER
+400 RKKFER
-406 EYLEQVLVQTQGN
+406 EYLEQILLQTQGN

-449 NAKRQSNE
+449 NAKKVGKL

>member
-1 MNTPRRIKILLVDDD
+1 MNTDKRIKVLLVDDD

-26 LESLNFDVVCA
+26 LEALNFEVICA
-37 DGGDSALATLQME
+37 DGGESALAKLQTE
-50 CAHIVISDLR
+50 SASIVISDLR

-69 FEKIQQLYPGLP
+69 FEKIQHRYPSIP

-114 LLSSITQALN
+114 LLSSIQQALN
-124 LHSPETQSN
+124 LNPHSPADHS
-133 TNTSNII
+133 SSDNII

-149 LEQAKLLAQSDINI
+149 LEQTKLLAKSDINI

-168 SGTGKELLASALQAS
+168 SGTGKELLASALQSLSA
-183 SPRAG
+183 RAD
-188 QAYVAINCSAIPA
+188 QPYIAINCSAIPA

-214 AFTGATRD
+214 AFTGANRD

-261 PVGSH
+261 PVGSNE
-266 QDISINVRVL
+266 DINIDVRVL

-281 NVEEAISDGRF
+281 HLEDAISEGRF

-310 RERRADIQ
+310 RERRADIP
-318 LLAKHFLENIAQR
+318 LLAKHFLESIALR
-331 SNNDAKKFSPAA
+331 NSGTTKKFSPAA
-343 LVALMSYDW
+343 LHALMSYDW

-369 SPAAIIGETQV
+369 APAAIIGEAQV
-380 LSALPQSNIVTK
+380 TAALPQSTIQTQ
-392 EIPSLAEA
+392 EIPPLAEA
-400 RKQFER
+400 RKNFER
-406 EYLEQVLVQTQGN
+406 EYLEQVLLQTQGN

-449 NAKRQSNE
+449 NAKKVGKL

>member
-1 MNTPRRIKILLVDDD
+1 MNTDKRIRVLLVDDD

-26 LESLNFDVVCA
+26 LEALNFEVICA
-37 DGGDSALATLQME
+37 DGGETALAKLQTE
-50 CAHIVISDLR
+50 SANIVISDLR

-69 FEKIQQLYPGLP
+69 FEKIQHRYPSIP

-114 LLSSITQALN
+114 LLSSIQQALN
-124 LHSPETQSN
+124 LNSHSPADQS
-133 TNTSNII
+133 SSDNII

-149 LEQAKLLAQSDINI
+149 LEQTKLLAKSDINI

-168 SGTGKELLASALQAS
+168 SGTGKELLASALQSLSA
-183 SPRAG
+183 RAD
-188 QAYVAINCSAIPA
+188 QPYIAINCSAIPA

-214 AFTGATRD
+214 AFTGANRD

-229 ADGGTVFLDEIGD
+229 ANGGTVFLDEIGD

-261 PVGSH
+261 PVGSNE
-266 QDISINVRVL
+266 DINIDVRVL

-281 NVEEAISDGRF
+281 HLEDAISEGRF

-310 RERRADIQ
+310 RERRADIP
-318 LLAKHFLENIAQR
+318 LLAKHFLESIAR
-331 SNNDAKKFSPAA
+331 RTSGTAKKFSPAA
-343 LVALMSYDW
+343 LHALMSYDW

-357 QLNNIVEQLAAL
+357 QLSNIVEQLAAL
-369 SPAAIIGETQV
+369 APAAIIGEAQV
-380 LSALPQSNIVTK
+380 IAALPQSTITTQ
-392 EIPSLAEA
+392 EIPPLAEA
-400 RKQFER
+400 RKKFER
-406 EYLEQVLVQTQGN
+406 EYLEQILLQTQGN

-449 NAKRQSNE
+449 NAKKVGKL

>member
-1 MNTPRRIKILLVDDD
+1 MNTQSRIKILLVDDD

-26 LESLNFDVVCA
+26 LEALDFEVVCA
-37 DGGDSALATLQME
+37 DGGKSALATLQKE
-50 CAHIVISDLR
+50 CANIVISDLR

-69 FEKIQQLYPGLP
+69 FEKLQQQYAGLP

-114 LLSSITQALN
+114 LLSSIHQALSFSVDRPSG
-124 LHSPETQSN
+124 HSVG
-133 TNTSNII
+133 SNII
-140 TCSANMQQL
+140 TCCAKMQQL
-149 LEQAKLLAQSDINI
+149 LEQAKLLAKSDINI

-168 SGTGKELLASALQAS
+168 SGTGKELLASAIQAAS
-183 SPRAG
+183 DRAD
-188 QAYVAINCSAIPA
+188 QPFIAINCSAIPA
-201 ELLESELFGHVKG
+201 DLLESELFGHVKG
-214 AFTGATRD
+214 AFTGASRD

-261 PVGSH
+261 PVGSQ

-281 NVEEAISDGRF
+281 HLEDAIADGRF

-310 RERRADIQ
+310 RDRRADIQ
-318 LLAKHFLENIAQR
+318 LLAKHFLHNIGLR
-331 SNNDAKKFSPAA
+331 TNSEAKRFSPAA
-343 LVALMSYDW
+343 LCALMAYDW

-357 QLNNIVEQLAAL
+357 QLSNIVEQLAAL
-369 SPAAIIGETQV
+369 SPAAIIGEAQTIA
-380 LSALPQSNIVTK
+380 ALPQSNNPAS
-392 EIPSLAEA
+392 ELPPLAEA
-400 RKQFER
+400 RKKFER
-406 EYLEQVLVQTQGN
+406 EYLEQVLASTKGN

-449 NAKRQSNE
+449 NAKT

>member
-1 MNTPRRIKILLVDDD
+1 MNTQSRIRILLVDDD

-26 LESLNFDVVCA
+26 LEALNFDVICA
-37 DGGDSALATLQME
+37 DGGEAALTKLQTESAN
-50 CAHIVISDLR
+50 IVISDLR

-69 FEKIQQLYPGLP
+69 FEKIQHRYPSIP

-114 LLSSITQALN
+114 LLSSIQQALN
-124 LHSPETQSN
+124 LSSHSLKDQS
-133 TNTSNII
+133 SSDNII

-149 LEQAKLLAQSDINI
+149 LEQTKLLAKSDINI

-168 SGTGKELLASALQAS
+168 SGTGKELLASALQS
-183 SPRAG
+183 LSTRAE
-188 QAYVAINCSAIPA
+188 QPYIAINCSAIPA

-214 AFTGATRD
+214 SFTGANRD
-222 NKGLFAS
+222 KQGLFSS

-261 PVGSH
+261 PVGSNE
-266 QDISINVRVL
+266 DININVRVL

-281 NVEEAISDGRF
+281 HLEDAISEGRF

-310 RERRADIQ
+310 RERRADIP
-318 LLAKHFLENIAQR
+318 LLAKYFLDNIAQR
-331 SNNDAKKFSPAA
+331 NNGSTKKFSPAA
-343 LVALMSYDW
+343 LHALMSYDW

-357 QLNNIVEQLAAL
+357 QLSNIVEQLAAL
-369 SPAAIIGETQV
+369 APAAIIGEAQV
-380 LSALPQSNIVTK
+380 IAALPQSTLQTQ
-392 EIPSLAEA
+392 EIPPLAEA
-400 RKQFER
+400 RKNFER
-406 EYLEQVLVQTQGN
+406 EYLEQILLQTQGN

-449 NAKRQSNE
+449 HAKKASKL

>member
-1 MNTPRRIKILLVDDD
+1 MNTDKRIRVLLVDDD

-26 LESLNFDVVCA
+26 LEALNFEVICA
-37 DGGDSALATLQME
+37 DGGETALAKLQTE
-50 CAHIVISDLR
+50 SANIVISDLR

-69 FEKIQQLYPGLP
+69 FEKIQHRYPSIP

-114 LLSSITQALN
+114 LLSSIQQALN
-124 LHSPETQSN
+124 LNSHSPADQS
-133 TNTSNII
+133 SSDNII

-149 LEQAKLLAQSDINI
+149 LEQTKLLAKSDINI

-168 SGTGKELLASALQAS
+168 SGTGKELLASALQSLSA
-183 SPRAG
+183 RAD
-188 QAYVAINCSAIPA
+188 QPYIAINCSAIPA

-214 AFTGATRD
+214 AFTGANRD

-261 PVGSH
+261 PVGSNE
-266 QDISINVRVL
+266 DINIDVRVL

-281 NVEEAISDGRF
+281 HLEDAISEGRF

-310 RERRADIQ
+310 RERRADIP
-318 LLAKHFLENIAQR
+318 LLAKHFLESIAQR
-331 SNNDAKKFSPAA
+331 TSGTAKKFSPAA
-343 LVALMSYDW
+343 LHALMSYDW

-357 QLNNIVEQLAAL
+357 QLSNIVEQLAAL
-369 SPAAIIGETQV
+369 APAAIIGEAQV
-380 LSALPQSNIVTK
+380 IAALPQSTITTQ
-392 EIPSLAEA
+392 EIPPLAEA
-400 RKQFER
+400 RKKFER
-406 EYLEQVLVQTQGN
+406 EYLEQILLQTQGN

-449 NAKRQSNE
+449 NAKKVSKL